1 MQAKKPPRWIVQRNR
16 FSLFAITQIIPAQN
30 LATPR
35 PIVRYTKSVSP
46 LKTTILALL
55 FTLSTSAQTSVNL
68 EAIRLNTLGVGYMN
82 QQDFQHALPLF
93 IRAYT
98 LDPKLYAARLN
109 QGIAFLN
116 QQKYEPA
123 EKILREAVEREP
135 GNPRAW
141 YNLGLL
147 YKSQGEARQAL
158 QAFQKVAAL
167 DPRDADV
174 QYFLGLVYFDLKQNA
189 EAAQTLQRAITLD
202 RFQVSAEYALARVY
216 RSMGETAKTREH
228 LARFQ
233 KVTNEKAGAPL
244 GIGYGQQGK
253 YSFAEQ
259 VSAPAAPAPP
269 AIKVTFTAASQSAGL
284 AQPIASPSTKEL
296 TALTDLGFGA
306 CFFDYDGDG
315 RPDLFVVRGTTAK
328 PVLYHNLG
336 NAGFRDVTRSSG
348 ISLPAPGIACTAGD
362 YDNDSRT
369 DLAVSYRGGVALFHN
384 EGNGKF
390 SNTTA
395 ASGIVAPGDP
405 LGLTFVDCDHDGYLD
420 LYVVRAASVMAQA
433 SRNAVPDPNNAP
445 DANNSNMLWKNNAN
459 GTFSNWTEQ
468 GTLGGDASSL
478 GVLATDY
485 NNDHAIDLLVTG
497 WRKSPLLFASLRENK
512 FAAVDLWSAPFP
524 SFTAGVAAL
533 DFNKDGWM
541 DLVFTHM
548 GSPGITLWRNAGG
561 RQFEPVFLPDLQWTQ
576 AYGVVTLDYDNDG
589 WLDIAAVGQSGN
601 GPEIRLLRNM
611 GNGKFA
617 DATSATGL
625 DRLKLK
631 APRALIAADYDGDG
645 DTDLLITQNNGQ
657 VVLLRNDGGNRNNWV
672 RLSLKGNND
681 NKSAIGAQVQLF
693 AGPTEQKWEIPA
705 ASGYLGQS
713 STDIIAGL
721 GNIKQAEVVRMRW
734 PTGVVQDELQLAAG
748 VTQNLDEIDRRSSSC
763 PLLVTWNGKHFEF
776 ISDVIG
782 AGVIGHWVAPGE
794 RNLPDPT
801 EYIKVTGDQ
810 LQAEGGMLS
819 MKFIEPMEEVNYLDQ
834 ARLMAVDH
842 PVDVTIHPNERFVSG
857 PPFPEFKI
865 IASRGAHLPV
875 DARDGQGRGLLAQLA
890 KVDHG
895 YVQGFKILQYPGFT
909 ETHTLEL
916 DLGRWDSKKPLRL
929 LMTGYTE
936 YFTASS
942 MFVAHQAGIDVIAP
956 YVEALVPG
964 DPDAKTVDGD
974 QSASGAESGSGVWKK
989 IIDDMGFPAG
999 LPRTIT
1005 VDLTG
1010 HLPPGARR
1018 IRIVTNL
1025 QIYWDQILVDNSP
1038 DGLPMR
1044 SMEVPLKNAQL
1055 RFRGFPKQIELG
1067 TPGDLTYNYEDISLT
1082 GPFGRPLGNYTR
1094 MGDALPLLTK
1104 SDDKF
1109 AIFGPGEE
1117 VALDFDAT
1125 KLPPVPPGWKRDY
1138 LFYAD
1143 GFVKDM
1149 DFFGSKVATVDPL
1162 PFHKMGTYPYPEGK
1176 HYPDSGEFL
1185 DYQLTYNTRWQ
1196 SEENP
1201 PRQLRFQYPAKT
1213 STTAGH

>member
-1 MQAKKPPRWIVQRNR
+1 M
-16 FSLFAITQIIPAQN
+16 SL
-30 LATPR
+30 
-35 PIVRYTKSVSP
+35 
-46 LKTTILALL
+46 LKTTILVLL
-55 FTLSTSAQTSVNL
+55 LALSTSAQTPVAS

-98 LDPKLYAARLN
+98 LDPHLYAARLN

-123 EKILREAVEREP
+123 EKVLREAVEREP

-147 YKSQGEARQAL
+147 YKSQGEAQPAL
-158 QAFQKVAAL
+158 QAFQKVTSL
-167 DPRDADV
+167 DPRDADA

-189 EAAQTLQRAITLD
+189 EAAQTLERAITLD

-216 RSMGETAKTREH
+216 RGMGETAKTREH

-233 KVTNEKAGAPL
+233 KITTEKAGAPL

-259 VSAPAAPAPP
+259 VNTPAVPASP
-269 AIKVTFTAASQSAGL
+269 AIKVTFTTASRAAGL
-284 AQPIASPSTKEL
+284 DQSASPSPKAV
-296 TALTDLGFGA
+296 TALADLGSGA

-315 RPDLFVVRGTTAK
+315 RPDLFVVRGTSAK
-328 PVLYHNLG
+328 PALYHNLG
-336 NAGFRDVTRSSG
+336 NGRFRDVTLGSG

-362 YDNDSRT
+362 YDNDSRP

-390 SNTTA
+390 SDQTA
-395 ASGIVAPGDP
+395 ASGIVAPGNP
-405 LGLTFVDCDHDGYLD
+405 LGLTFVDYDHDGYLD
-420 LYVVRAASVMAQA
+420 LYVARAASAMSPI
-433 SRNAVPDPNNAP
+433 SRNTVQDPKSVQNPNNTPDPN
-445 DANNSNMLWKNNAN
+445 SGNMLWKNNAN

-468 GTLGGDASSL
+468 GTLAGDASSL

-512 FAAVDLWSAPFP
+512 FAAVDPWSAPFP

-561 RQFEPVFLPDLQWTQ
+561 KQFEPVPLPDLHWTQ
-576 AYGVVTLDYDNDG
+576 AYGVVALDYDNDG
-589 WLDIAAVGQSGN
+589 WLDIAAVGESSN

-611 GNGKFA
+611 GNGKFE
-617 DATSATGL
+617 DVTSATGL
-625 DRLKLK
+625 DHIKLQ
-631 APRALIAADYDGDG
+631 APRGLIAADYDGDG
-645 DTDLLITQNNGQ
+645 DTDLLITQNSGQ

-681 NKSAIGAQVQLF
+681 NKSAIGTQVQLF
-693 AGPTEQKWEIPA
+693 AGPTEQKWEIPG

-721 GNIKQAEVVRMRW
+721 GNIKQAEIVRMRW

-748 VTQNLDEIDRRSSSC
+748 VTQKLDEIDRRSSSC
-763 PLLVTWNGKHFEF
+763 PLLFTWNGKHFEF

-794 RNLPDPT
+794 RDLPDPT

-810 LQAEGGMLS
+810 LKAGHGMLS
-819 MKFIEPMEEVNYLDQ
+819 MTFMEPMEEVNYLDQ
-834 ARLMAVDH
+834 ARLLAVDH
-842 PVDVTIHPNERFVSG
+842 PADVTINPNERFVSG

-875 DARDGQGRGLLAQLA
+875 DARDGQGRDVIAQLR
-890 KVDHG
+890 KVDHD

-916 DLGRWDSKKPLRL
+916 DLGHWDSKNLLRL
-929 LMTGYTE
+929 LMSGYTE

-964 DPDAKTVDGD
+964 DPAAKTVDDSANSKNGA
-974 QSASGAESGSGVWKK
+974 QSVPGAKSAPGAWKK

-1010 HLPPGARR
+1010 HLPPGAQR

-1038 DGLPMR
+1038 AGLPVH
-1044 SMEVPLKNAQL
+1044 STEVPLKNARL
-1055 RFRGFPKQIELG
+1055 RFRGFPKQIEVG

-1082 GPFGRPLGNYTR
+1082 GPFGRPSGNYTR
-1094 MGDALPLLTK
+1094 LGDVLPLLTK

-1117 VALDFDAT
+1117 VALDFDAA
-1125 KLPPVPPGWKRDY
+1125 KLPPVPRGWKRDY
-1138 LFYAD
+1138 LFFAD

-1149 DFFGSKVATVDPL
+1149 DFFGSKVATVGPL
-1162 PFHKMGTYPYPEGK
+1162 PFHKMGTYPYPEAK
-1176 HYPDSGEFL
+1176 HYPDSDEFL
-1185 DYQLTYNTRWQ
+1185 DYQLTYNTRWLN
-1196 SEENP
+1196 EESAP
-1201 PRQLRFQYPAKT
+1201 KQWRFQYPRQT
-1213 STTAGH
+1213 PPRAGH